1 MLTRPSRLG
10 RNLHQPLNFPLSIFM
25 GEVSAAL
32 AAGNTVLAKPAEQ
45 TPLIAAAAVKLLHE
59 AGIPRAA
66 LQLLP
71 GGGKQWAHSSSAMRG
86 CAG

>member
-1 MLTRPSRLG
+1 M
-10 RNLHQPLNFPLSIFM
+10 
-25 GEVSAAL
+25 
-32 AAGNTVLAKPAEQ
+32 LAKPAEQ
-45 TPLIAAAAVKLLHE
+45 APLIAAAAVKLLHE